1 MYKII
6 SLMSFPRVL
15 SLRALCN
22 NAWQSIIFLILF
34 LTSNIAFAKNTPIQ
48 KPKPQPSRYLAGFKR
63 DVDKMMEFYSPD
75 IKFWQDRNCVH
86 SDACSGYE
94 RGLWYW
100 AQAAKIL
107 ANYQEVT
114 NDKKYAGQLKES
126 YTANWDHIRNAKY
139 YDDRLWWA
147 LTLIKIYQV
156 NGDIDALNKAKFLVD
171 SIVAQGSQNVC
182 HGDGGIY
189 WDVAKTQ
196 VGSIANSLLITAAG
210 RLYLVTND
218 KKYSDIANK
227 TWQWLQQSGLLGA
240 DHTLADNYPVN
251 SKGQCGTLV
260 NWHFTYNNGML
271 LGAVSTL
278 ELVNRQSKFRLLAD
292 NVARKALYDYTKGGV
307 IEEICT
313 NAYAC
318 AEDAFMFKGL
328 FVYNLALYTKL
339 GAIDVHGMKQRLA
352 YNYDIIQDRQGEA
365 QLYAFNWSLPI
376 NFERDSGLYNP
387 ADIITFLSAV
397 YLELANVILNNS

>member
-6 SLMSFPRVL
+6 FL
-15 SLRALCN
+15 AL
-22 NAWQSIIFLILF
+22 FF
-34 LTSNIAFAKNTPIQ
+34 LTSNVAFATNKPTHSPI
-48 KPKPQPSRYLAGFKR
+48 PKPNPYMADFKR
-63 DVDKMMEFYSPD
+63 DVDKMMEFYSP
-75 IKFWQDRNCVH
+75 KVNLWQDRNCVR
-86 SDACSGYE
+86 SGACEGYE

-100 AQAAKIL
+100 AQAARIL
-107 ANYQEVT
+107 ANYQELT
-114 NDKKYAGQLKES
+114 GDKKYASQLKDS
-126 YTANWDHIRNAKY
+126 YTANWDYISNAKY
-139 YDDRLWWA
+139 YDDRLWWT
-147 LTLIKIYQV
+147 LVLIKIYQV
-156 NGDIDALNKAKFLVD
+156 TGDIDALNKAKFLVG
-171 SIVAQGSQNVC
+171 SIVEQGSQNVC
-182 HGDGGIY
+182 HGEGGIY

-210 RLYLVTND
+210 KLYLVTND
-218 KKYSDIANK
+218 KKYKEIANK
-227 TWQWLQQSGLLGA
+227 TWQWLQHSGLIGT

-278 ELVNRQSKFRLLAD
+278 ELVNNHQKNLRLFAD

-313 NAYAC
+313 NTYGC
-318 AEDAFMFKGL
+318 AEDAFMFKGV

-339 GAIDVHGMKQRLA
+339 GAIDVHGIKQRLS
-352 YNYDIIQDRQGEA
+352 YNYNIIQNRQGD

-376 NFERDSGLYNP
+376 NFKNDSGLYNP
-387 ADIITFLSAV
+387 ADLVTFLSVV